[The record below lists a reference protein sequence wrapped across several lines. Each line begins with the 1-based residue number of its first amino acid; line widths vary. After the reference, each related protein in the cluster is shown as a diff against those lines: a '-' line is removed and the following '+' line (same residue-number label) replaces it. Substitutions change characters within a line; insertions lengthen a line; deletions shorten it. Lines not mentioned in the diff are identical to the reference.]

1 MAIYHFSLKV
11 VKAHADLKFEY
22 IARQG
27 KYSTGKKAEELV
39 ADWSGNLPSWATS
52 GRQFWKTIETHEK
65 PGQSRG
71 RTIEL
76 ALPNELTNEQQLLYT
91 KKWCDDNL
99 NDHAYSVAIHHKNN
113 NPHVH
118 IFFCERKIDR
128 NKPEPDAEHYC
139 KQRSGYSKD
148 RMITGS
154 NRKAWLMDKRKSWE
168 IATNNALEL
177 AGQNARVDSRS
188 LKDQGSNRLPQIK
201 VGYKDYVKLNRTGL
215 KGPRYERNERIKQY
229 NQLIT
234 SRDMY
239 LKECQKLDDEF
250 EKANHQLE
258 EEKKLLQ
265 LEEQHLSVELTAKVV
280 DRDLNKGPN
289 KDVLSKTV
297 KSNTTNQSKAATIE
311 RVQSEHNKKIIHIY
325 WGINIRTRPRCVF
338 LRFDDGKES
347 AFPYSKYEQLMSDYA
362 KEIQHYYEQHPE
374 IPLEKRVT
382 SNSLQKE
389 MEKFQQQVI
398 GRQR

>member
-1 MAIYHFSLKV
+1 M
-11 VKAHADLKFEY
+11 
-22 IARQG
+22 
-27 KYSTGKKAEELV
+27 
-39 ADWSGNLPSWATS
+39 
-52 GRQFWKTIETHEK
+52 
-65 PGQSRG
+65 
-71 RTIEL
+71 
-76 ALPNELTNEQQLLYT
+76 
-91 KKWCDDNL
+91 
-99 NDHAYSVAIHHKNN
+99 
-113 NPHVH
+113 
-118 IFFCERKIDR
+118 
-128 NKPEPDAEHYC
+128 
-139 KQRSGYSKD
+139 
-148 RMITGS
+148 
-154 NRKAWLMDKRKSWE
+154 
-168 IATNNALEL
+168 
-177 AGQNARVDSRS
+177 
-188 LKDQGSNRLPQIK
+188 
-201 VGYKDYVKLNRTGL
+201 
-215 KGPRYERNERIKQY
+215 
-229 NQLIT
+229 
-234 SRDMY
+234 
-239 LKECQKLDDEF
+239 DDEF

-311 RVQSEHNKKIIHIY
+311 RVQSEHNKKIIRIS

-338 LRFDDGKES
+338 LQFADGKEKV
-347 AFPYSKYEQLMSDYA
+347 FTYSNYEQLLSQYT